1 MERSGIQKSGRR
13 RKRSPKPF
21 FTEES
26 FLALLIA
33 LVACIFIAISSDD

>member
-1 MERSGIQKSGRR
+1 MERSGIQKSGRG
-13 RKRSPKPF
+13 RKRSPKPLF
-21 FTEES
+21 AEES